1 MTMLAVFRSRA
12 QALDAISRLGGAGVP
27 AQAVSTPKEAGYG
40 CGLSVCYDARFQAR
54 VAVLMRQRA
63 YSSFA
68 GYLRSCGASF
78 VRV

>member
-12 QALDAISRLGGAGVP
+12 QALDAISRLGCAGVP

-40 CGLSVCYDARFQAR
+40 CGLSVRYDARFQAR

-68 GYLRSCGASF
+68 GYLRLCGASF